1 MSVRLLL
8 PLLTVA
14 CAGGDASE
22 DTAREP
28 VVDAD
33 GDGWPTPQDCD
44 DALPGINPGVTER
57 CNGEDDDCD
66 GVTDDTPMD
75 GIQMWLDRDLDGWG
89 DPATGQLVC
98 EAFVDDLLP
107 WAYVDGDCDDGDSRA
122 YPGGTETCGEPGDE
136 DCDGISNDPDALGC
150 SPWYEDR
157 DGDGAGTEASACLCE
172 AEGAWRATSSGDCDD
187 DDDATTSGCPATG
200 ARLATD
206 ADVTLYGA
214 ASRDGA
220 GIAVASG
227 GDADADGWPDLLVMG
242 QNTSGG
248 AQWFRMRGPFS
259 ETADLRAPSAH
270 LVFSEWTS
278 TSLVGGNGA
287 HDLDGDGVTDIL
299 AWGVGRLNSRNGG
312 RAWVVGDD
320 PRGEIDLSLA
330 DATLVS
336 GNSSSSVVFEAD
348 VVGDRA
354 GDGVDDIAL
363 TDTTQS
369 YTWIVSGPLSGEV
382 SIEDADV
389 TVQATGR
396 AIDDAGDLD
405 GDGAPELLI
414 ANSTTGFGA
423 AWVVSGSATGSVSST
438 ATGRIIASDGVIE
451 FGRTAAG
458 LGDLDGDGYAE
469 FGLGGW
475 ESGVSRVWIFTGLPD
490 GLWALSEAIATLSDT
505 SDFEAQ
511 IDGAGDLDGDGHD
524 DLVIGSPEYAGRAIA
539 AGAARV
545 FYGPVF
551 GTGAFA
557 DADLRIYGV
566 GEGDLLGYSVTAA
579 GDLDLD
585 GLSELL
591 IGGPGVDVGA
601 AEAGAA
607 WVYAGAG
614 R

>member
-1 MSVRLLL
+1 
-8 PLLTVA
+8 
-14 CAGGDASE
+14 
-22 DTAREP
+22 
-28 VVDAD
+28 
-33 GDGWPTPQDCD
+33 
-44 DALPGINPGVTER
+44 
-57 CNGEDDDCD
+57 
-66 GVTDDTPMD
+66 
-75 GIQMWLDRDLDGWG
+75 
-89 DPATGQLVC
+89 
-98 EAFVDDLLP
+98 
-107 WAYVDGDCDDGDSRA
+107 
-122 YPGGTETCGEPGDE
+122 
-136 DCDGISNDPDALGC
+136 
-150 SPWYEDR
+150 
-157 DGDGAGTEASACLCE
+157 
-172 AEGAWRATSSGDCDD
+172 
-187 DDDATTSGCPATG
+187 
-200 ARLATD
+200 
-206 ADVTLYGA
+206 
-214 ASRDGA
+214 
-220 GIAVASG
+220 
-227 GDADADGWPDLLVMG
+227 
-242 QNTSGG
+242 
-248 AQWFRMRGPFS
+248 
-259 ETADLRAPSAH
+259 
-270 LVFSEWTS
+270 
-278 TSLVGGNGA
+278 
-287 HDLDGDGVTDIL
+287 VTDIL
-299 AWGVGRLNSRNGG
+299 AWGVGRLDSRNGG

-389 TVQATGR
+389 TIRATGQV
-396 AIDDAGDLD
+396 IDDAGDLD

-414 ANSTTGFGA
+414 ANSETVFGS
-423 AWVVSGSATGSVSST
+423 AWVVPGSATGSVTAS
-438 ATGRIIASDGVIE
+438 ATGRITASEGVLE

-475 ESGVSRVWIFTGLPD
+475 ESGVSRVWVFTGLPD

-505 SDFEAQ
+505 SDFEAP

-524 DLVIGSPEYAGRAIA
+524 DLVIGTPEYAGRAIA

-585 GLSELL
+585 GLSDLL

-607 WVYAGAG
+607 WVYAGAA